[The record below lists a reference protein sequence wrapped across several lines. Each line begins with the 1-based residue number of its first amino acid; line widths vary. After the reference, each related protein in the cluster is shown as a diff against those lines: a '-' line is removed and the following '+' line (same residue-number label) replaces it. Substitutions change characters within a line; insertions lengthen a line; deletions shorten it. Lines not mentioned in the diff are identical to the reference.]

1 MAVPGWP
8 AGVDPP
14 EAPEWQRSAAA
25 WLADLCPPEYRSY
38 PVLRRH
44 PVVAARMAA
53 RHVDAAL
60 AGARAGLAAVRVEL
74 ADVVPPQVIEEAV
87 SVYEQEV
94 ARLLAVRREVALVER
109 ALEGQRPRSR
119 P

>member
-1 MAVPGWP
+1 MPVAGWP

-25 WLADLCPPEYRSY
+25 WLADRCPPEYRAY

-53 RHVDAAL
+53 HHVDAAL
-60 AGARAGLAAVRVEL
+60 AGARAGLATVRVEL
-74 ADVVPPQVIEEAV
+74 ADLVPAHVVEEAV
-87 SVYEQEV
+87 AVYEQEI
-94 ARLLAVRREVALVER
+94 ARLIAERREVDLLER
-109 ALEGQRPRSR
+109 AFTGGRLRR
-119 P
+119 